1 MALLLPFVAALAVVA
16 LLGPGRLARLAALQ
30 VRHLWLAYAALALQ
44 VVAFPF
50 DVLPWSTP
58 EQAASALWLASYAPL
73 VALAAANIRLA
84 GVPVLALGM
93 ALNLA
98 AVVANG
104 GQMPVTTA
112 AMRAAGLEYAVEHN
126 SVAAP
131 DPALAW
137 LVDRWA
143 APDWV
148 PLANVYSVG
157 DVLIAAG
164 VILIVLCAAY
174 SKASGTSTRLTCEPS
189 LAESSNTISA
199 PRGSLAGALHPRRGY
214 FAAHRSRH

>member
-1 MALLLPFVAALAVVA
+1 MALLLPFAAALAVVA
-16 LLGPGRLARLAALQ
+16 LLGPGRLARLAALR

-58 EQAASALWLASYAPL
+58 EQAASALWFASYALL
-73 VALAAANIRLA
+73 VALALANIRLA

-104 GQMPVTTA
+104 GHMPVTEA
-112 AMRAAGLEYAVEHN
+112 AMRSAGLDYAVERN
-126 SVAAP
+126 SIAAS
-131 DPALAW
+131 DPALPL
-137 LVDRWA
+137 LVDRFA

-157 DVLIAAG
+157 DVIIAIG
-164 VILIVLCAAY
+164 VFAIVFCAAH
-174 SKASGTSTRLTCEPS
+174 SKASGTSTTMVRRPS
-189 LAESSNTISA
+189 FAESSMIRLSS
-199 PRGSLAGALHPRRGY
+199 RGRR
-214 FAAHRSRH
+214 R